1 MLRVFSAL
9 ALFGL
14 LSVTSTVFAQGRI
27 AGTVTDANTSETL
40 PGVNVFILGTQFGS
54 ATDFDGNYVIPSI
67 RAGEYTIQV
76 SFVGYETKQFTG
88 IRVNN
93 GETTRLDIEIGEAVL
108 STENEVVIVGDAP
121 LVDVEESSSTFTI
134 SRDQMEAAPV
144 REVTEVVASQAGVV
158 SDPTGLYIRGGRA
171 DETAFLVDGVS
182 AKDPLAGT
190 GFGLDLGTNAFSEV
204 EVTTGGVGADV
215 GDVTSGVVA
224 VALQEGTDEFRGT
237 LSHKRDNLGF
247 NQDWEST
254 FMEETF
260 EASLSGPILPGKLRF
275 FVSAQAQVSDE
286 FYRFTSDPD
295 QVRNSIVGSDF
306 WMPRTDNR
314 WNGVAKLTFLP
325 RPGMKLT
332 GSYSRSLT
340 VNQNENMLR
349 VTGNDAAVRPG
360 FQYGFALQPDL
371 ANSYAHDSNLST
383 LRWSHVI
390 GSQAYYELQ
399 VSRLF
404 TRLRADANGRDWR
417 PENVDSELDPESIVD
432 YPGDLFLP
440 GGVDPENI
448 PPGTPIFVLPGP
460 GLINNGGIATRW
472 HDHFAEEVTVKGAF
486 SRFTANRGYQ
496 ISTGFEVK
504 FNDYQWIDIERPWIG
519 APITLGDGTTTQTN
533 RLGESSDVWRV
544 KPRQTAFYAE
554 NQFRYRGLIAN
565 VGLRW
570 EFWAPGGFVDDL
582 VDDAVAFYDAEDA
595 GEDVSD
601 RIRLPILEEVA
612 RSYESETFGFLG
624 TRWKTRLLPKVRV
637 SFPVRENQVL
647 FFNYGRSTRLPH
659 PTFLY
664 AGLNPV
670 YQDRSFFADLG
681 NPNLNPEVD
690 ISYELG
696 VRNQITSNDA
706 LTVTAFWRDKYD
718 FITVQDIEIQ
728 DQTGRQTT
736 RALRINGDF
745 ARVRGLEASYTK
757 RIGRRFTGQINAA
770 YSRATGLSSTNND
783 ALQQFLQQG
792 NVDNT
797 VETPLAWDRPID
809 LKGSVTYRYDEANP
823 LFGVPGLNR
832 FRAFLS
838 GTFRSGQR
846 YTPVEFVGY
855 ETNPFTGTRCDVD
868 DERTADCWRP
878 VYERSADP
886 EDRFSE
892 VGAPWWWFDLT
903 VERSIALAG
912 QDLRITLEVTNLF
925 NQNNG
930 IVVNPVTGEAY
941 PDIDPAEIAANPE
954 RFRTNTDFDVTGS
967 VRDPRF
973 EDPRSSGQPPFNPAR
988 YLPQRHIT
996 LGFAYQ
1002 F

>member
-9 ALFGL
+9 ALFSL
-14 LSVTSTVFAQGRI
+14 LSVSSTAFAQGRI
-27 AGTVTDANTSETL
+27 AGTVTDADTGDTL

-54 ATDFDGNYVIPSI
+54 ATDIDGNYTIPSI

-76 SFVGYETKQFTG
+76 SLVGYETKQFTG
-88 IRVNN
+88 IRVAN

-121 LVDVEESSSTFTI
+121 LVDVEESASTFTI

-171 DETAFLVDGVS
+171 DETAFLIDGVS

-224 VALQEGTDEFRGT
+224 VSLQEGTDVFSGSIT
-237 LSHKRDNLGF
+237 HKRDNFGF

-254 FMEETF
+254 YMEDTYEV
-260 EASLSGPILPGKLRF
+260 ALSGPILRERLRF

-286 FYRFTSDPD
+286 FYRFTSDPS
-295 QVRNSIVGSDF
+295 QVNNSIVEGDF
-306 WMPRTDNR
+306 WTPRTDNR

-325 RPGMKLT
+325 SPGMKLT

-340 VNQNENMLR
+340 VNQNQNMLR
-349 VTGNDAAVRPG
+349 VTGNDATVAPG
-360 FQYGFALQPDL
+360 FQYAFSLQPDL
-371 ANSYAHDSNLST
+371 ANTYAHDSNLST
-383 LRWSHVI
+383 LRWTHVL
-390 GSQAYYELQ
+390 GTQSYYEMQ
-399 VSRLF
+399 VARLF
-404 TRLRADANGRDWR
+404 TRLRADANGQRWR
-417 PENVDSELDPESIVD
+417 PENVSTELDPESIVD
-432 YPGDLFLP
+432 FPAEYFPRDL
-440 GGVDPENI
+440 DPNDV
-448 PPGTPIFVLPGP
+448 PPGTPVFVLPGP

-472 HDHFAEEVTVKGAF
+472 HDHFAEEWTVKGAF

-496 ISTGFEVK
+496 ITTGFEVK
-504 FNDYQWIDIERPWIG
+504 LNDYQWIDIIRPWIG
-519 APITLGDGTTTQTN
+519 APIVLGDGTETATN

-582 VDDAVAFYDAEDA
+582 VDDAIDFYDAEAA
-595 GEDVSD
+595 GEDVSE
-601 RIRLPILEEVA
+601 RIRVPILEQVA
-612 RSYESETFGFLG
+612 RDYLEETYSVFGA
-624 TRWKTRLLPKVRV
+624 RWKTRLLPKVRV

-664 AGLNPV
+664 AGLNPF

-718 FITVQDIEIQ
+718 FITVQNAAIP
-728 DQTGRQTT
+728 DQTGRETT

-757 RIGRRFTGQINAA
+757 RIGRRFTGQVNAA
-770 YSRATGLSSTNND
+770 YSTATGLSSTNND

-792 NVDNT
+792 NIDNT
-797 VETPLAWDRPID
+797 EETPLAWDRPFD
-809 LKGSVTYRYDEANP
+809 VKGSVTYRYDEARP

-832 FRAFLS
+832 FRAYVAS
-838 GTFRSGQR
+838 TFRSGQR
-846 YTPVEFVGY
+846 YTPVEFIGY
-855 ETNPFTGTRCDVD
+855 EVNPFTGTRCAPDQ
-868 DERTADCWRP
+868 ERTAECWRP
-878 VYERSADP
+878 IYERSADP
-886 EDRFSE
+886 ADRFSE
-892 VGAPWWWFDLT
+892 IGAPWWWFDLT
-903 VERSIALAG
+903 VERRVAIAG

-954 RFRTNTDFDVTGS
+954 RYRTNRDFDVVNS
-967 VRDPRF
+967 LRDPRF
-973 EDPRSSGQPPFNPAR
+973 EDPQSGGLPPFNPAR